1 MPADIGF
8 IAFRYIAGYLL
19 QVVPCAIL
27 CFLPFKTMLRYS
39 TRRIGMVIGV
49 CIVLACG
56 LFTFAGIGPLGPF
69 ENQRYFLTDL
79 VFMALLVVLLTV
91 YAQSIKASLAKK
103 AFVFLFVMTYG
114 CVVLLLQY
122 AISLP
127 LGILYLGDT
136 WMYYPPK
143 LLLRAIL
150 NVVLFPF
157 AWILIKRVVA
167 PQLMSALND
176 SRWWRLC
183 SIPIV
188 ILVVLVGF
196 YWLPIQ
202 LNVPYNV
209 VNVLLGV
216 AAIVGV
222 LLVLFINLRTSRDM
236 GNILTERDELTE
248 HVDSLSEHINSLKRE
263 RNVQEKHP
271 TLAESLPNNVGNNDY
286 SHEKAAASSGWSSSA
301 VASESPSAGS
311 VAGSSL
317 AAALNP
323 SSTAAFSPSST
334 VTFKASS
341 AVATFKIKDLSFLEV
356 FGHRLVIHLTT
367 GKTEELNFSLSQ
379 ARALLPEEIFIQCHR
394 SFLVNKQEIQLLRR
408 YEIVLNDG
416 SVIPVSK
423 QRYRDVEAALG

>member
-79 VFMALLVVLLTV
+79 VFMALLVVLLAV

-236 GNILTERDELTE
+236 GNILTERDELAE
-248 HVDSLSEHINSLKRE
+248 HVDSLSEHMDSLKRE
-263 RNVQEKHP
+263 HDKQTEELIRVERQMKAALLHTAHAHQQKNTEQEKYADQAKQTNQEKLGLNAEEFNVQSQE
-271 TLAESLPNNVGNNDY
+271 E
-286 SHEKAAASSGWSSSA
+286 E
-301 VASESPSAGS
+301 
-311 VAGSSL
+311 
-317 AAALNP
+317 
-323 SSTAAFSPSST
+323 T

-379 ARALLPEEIFIQCHR
+379 ARALLPEDIFIQCHR

>member
-1 MPADIGF
+1 MPEDIGF

-39 TRRIGMVIGV
+39 TRCIGMVIGV

-56 LFTFAGIGPLGPF
+56 LFTFAGIGPLGSF

-79 VFMALLVVLLTV
+79 VFMTLLVVLLAV
-91 YAQSIKASLAKK
+91 YAQSIESSLSKK
-103 AFVFLFVMTYG
+103 VFVFLFVMTYG
-114 CVVLLLQY
+114 CVVSLLQY

-143 LLLRAIL
+143 LLLSAIL

-157 AWILIKRVVA
+157 AWLLMKRVIA
-167 PQLMSALND
+167 PQLTTALND

-216 AAIVGV
+216 AAIIGV
-222 LLVLFINLRTSRDM
+222 LLVLAINLRTSRDM
-236 GNILTERDELTE
+236 GNILTERDELVE
-248 HVDSLSEHINSLKRE
+248 YVDSLSEHINSLNRE
-263 RNVQEKHP
+263 RNVQEKHS
-271 TLAESLPNNVGNNDY
+271 TLAESLPDNAENSDC
-286 SHEKAAASSGWSSSA
+286 SHEKTTAAS
-301 VASESPSAGS
+301 GS
-311 VAGSSL
+311 
-317 AAALNP
+317 
-323 SSTAAFSPSST
+323 SST
-334 VTFKASS
+334 VTFKTSS

>member
-1 MPADIGF
+1 MPEDIGF

-39 TRRIGMVIGV
+39 MRRIGMVIGV

-56 LFTFAGIGPLGPF
+56 LFTFAGIGPLEPF

-79 VFMALLVVLLTV
+79 VFMALLVVLLAV
-91 YAQSIKASLAKK
+91 YAQSIEASLSKK
-103 AFVFLFVMTYG
+103 VFVFLFVMTYG
-114 CVVLLLQY
+114 CVVSLLQY

-143 LLLRAIL
+143 LLLSAIL

-157 AWILIKRVVA
+157 VWLLMKRVIA
-167 PQLMSALND
+167 PQLTTALND

-216 AAIVGV
+216 AAIIGV
-222 LLVLFINLRTSRDM
+222 LLVLAINLRTSRDM
-236 GNILTERDELTE
+236 GNILTERDELVE
-248 HVDSLSEHINSLKRE
+248 YVDSLSEHINSLKRE
-263 RNVQEKHP
+263 RNVQEKHS
-271 TLAESLPNNVGNNDY
+271 TLAESLPDNAENSDC
-286 SHEKAAASSGWSSSA
+286 SHEKTTAASSSSSA
-301 VASESPSAGS
+301 VASRSSSTVALDSP
-311 VAGSSL
+311 
-317 AAALNP
+317 
-323 SSTAAFSPSST
+323 STAAFSPSST
-334 VTFKASS
+334 VTFKTSS

-423 QRYRDVEAALG
+423 QRYRDIEAALG

>member
-1 MPADIGF
+1 MPEDIGF

-56 LFTFAGIGPLGPF
+56 LFTFAGIGPLEPF

-79 VFMALLVVLLTV
+79 VFMALLVVLLAV
-91 YAQSIKASLAKK
+91 YAQSIEASLSKK

-114 CVVLLLQY
+114 CVVSLLQY

-143 LLLRAIL
+143 LLLSAIL

-157 AWILIKRVVA
+157 AWLLMKRVIA
-167 PQLMSALND
+167 PQLTTTLND

-188 ILVVLVGF
+188 ILIVLVGF

-216 AAIVGV
+216 AAIIGV
-222 LLVLFINLRTSRDM
+222 LLVLAINLRTTRDM
-236 GNILTERDELTE
+236 GNILTERDELAE
-248 HVDSLSEHINSLKRE
+248 CVDSLSEHINSLKRE
-263 RNVQEKHP
+263 RNVQEKRS
-271 TLAESLPNNVGNNDY
+271 TLAESLSDNAENGDC
-286 SHEKAAASSGWSSSA
+286 SHEKATTASGSSSA
-301 VASESPSAGS
+301 VASRSSSAVALDSPS
-311 VAGSSL
+311 
-317 AAALNP
+317 
-323 SSTAAFSPSST
+323 TAVFSPSST
-334 VTFKASS
+334 VTFKTSS

>member
-1 MPADIGF
+1 
-8 IAFRYIAGYLL
+8 
-19 QVVPCAIL
+19 
-27 CFLPFKTMLRYS
+27 MLRYS
-39 TRRIGMVIGV
+39 TRRIGMVIGL

-79 VFMALLVVLLTV
+79 VFMALLVVLLAV
-91 YAQSIKASLAKK
+91 YAQSIEASLSKK
-103 AFVFLFVMTYG
+103 VFVFLFVMTYG

-143 LLLRAIL
+143 LLLSAIL

-157 AWILIKRVVA
+157 AWILIKRVIA
-167 PQLMSALND
+167 PQLTTALND

-183 SIPIV
+183 SIPVV
-188 ILVVLVGF
+188 ILIVLVGF

-222 LLVLFINLRTSRDM
+222 LLVLAINLRTSRDM
-236 GNILTERDELTE
+236 GNILTERDELAE

-263 RNVQEKHP
+263 RNVQEKHS

-301 VASESPSAGS
+301 VASRSSSAITSESPSAGS
-311 VAGSSL
+311 FVTGSSL

-323 SSTAAFSPSST
+323 SSTTAFSPSST

-379 ARALLPEEIFIQCHR
+379 ARALLPETAFIQCHR